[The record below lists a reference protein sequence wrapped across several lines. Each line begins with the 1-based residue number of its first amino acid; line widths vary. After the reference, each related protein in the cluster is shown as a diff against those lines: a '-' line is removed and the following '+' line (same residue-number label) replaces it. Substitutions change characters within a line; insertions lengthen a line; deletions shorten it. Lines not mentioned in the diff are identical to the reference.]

1 MTPARIADSRIKQQI
16 NGAVPA
22 LGTVGVQVTGQGGVP
37 LSGVSA
43 VVLNV
48 TAVSPAKAG
57 YVTVWPSG
65 IPRTGTSNL
74 NFRAGQTI
82 PNTVVVPVGADGKIQ
97 LYNGS
102 TGTVHLLVDVSGY
115 IRGAA

>member
-1 MTPARIADSRIKQQI
+1 MA
-16 NGAVPA
+16 
-22 LGTVGVQVTGQGGVP
+22 
-37 LSGVSA
+37 
-43 VVLNV
+43 
-48 TAVSPAKAG
+48 
-57 YVTVWPSG
+57 SG

-74 NFRAGQTI
+74 NFQAGQTI
-82 PNTVVVPVGADGKIQ
+82 PNTVIVPVGKDGKDGKDGKIQ

>member
-1 MTPARIADSRIKQQI
+1 MA
-16 NGAVPA
+16 
-22 LGTVGVQVTGQGGVP
+22 
-37 LSGVSA
+37 
-43 VVLNV
+43 
-48 TAVSPAKAG
+48 
-57 YVTVWPSG
+57 SG

-82 PNTVVVPVGADGKIQ
+82 PNTVVVPVGMDGKIQ

-102 TGTVHLLVDVSGY
+102 TGKFHLLVDVSGY